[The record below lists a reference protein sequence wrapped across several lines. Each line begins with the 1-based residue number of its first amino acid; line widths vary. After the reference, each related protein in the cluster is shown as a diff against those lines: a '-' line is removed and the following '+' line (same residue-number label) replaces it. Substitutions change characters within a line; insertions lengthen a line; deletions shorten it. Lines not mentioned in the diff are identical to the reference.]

1 MKKYILLLV
10 VIQLVSQTFFAESF
24 RLGLAGSMIK
34 VKRDF
39 SAINQVNFNDHIYI
53 DLAKDESESFQLVIF
68 PDGADLSNIKIE
80 FSGFTASEKS
90 INFRYHKVG
99 YVKTGNPTYGVEY
112 VGWWPD
118 PLMSAEKLEVSKYE
132 VLPLWCSF
140 ITSQNTPA
148 GVYQGVLKVS
158 SGKEIH
164 KITVVANVR
173 KFTIPRPGTFE
184 APFGLYKSAL
194 EDWYF
199 GKPGTMRVDEFKKW
213 AEMAGEY
220 RLTPKNIGT
229 EFVNRTYETKDGI
242 KQLASVDMSALN
254 PMLPEL
260 TKKYYPDYTYELFRL
275 PAAPGMEGR
284 AKSGTLLSPE
294 KLAEPFMKHLE
305 EWKKQGFTDKSYI
318 YGIDEPSSDEMKK
331 YCGDVYRLLKETNPT
346 IKIMQTGNCNT
357 PALAGLV
364 DIWCPKSNIAWD
376 PFFQERIKSG
386 DKLWQYVCISPNP
399 PYANFFVDE
408 PGVDHRNLF
417 WQTRKI
423 GATGLLYWTV
433 FWVNK
438 LKNKAYEG
446 KPSFPDIPFDFTYSQ
461 FYTDEWCHANG
472 DGMMM
477 YPGKNLEPLSSIRLE
492 IIRDGIE
499 DYEYFVILDKLIKE
513 VEEIPAY
520 KSKGAQNL
528 LNTARKLA
536 KVPDDIVKSATV
548 YTKNPELMISY
559 RKQIADM
566 IEQLMDIKENKDYE
580 RWLK

>member
-1 MKKYILLLV
+1 MKKNILLLV
-10 VIQLVSQTFFAESF
+10 VIQFTIQILIAEPF
-24 RLGLAGSMIK
+24 RLGIAGSMIK
-34 VKRDF
+34 IKNNYT
-39 SAINQVNFNDHIYI
+39 AIDQANFNDYI
-53 DLAKDESESFQLVIF
+53 VVDLAKDESESFQLILF
-68 PDGADLSNIKIE
+68 PEGSDLSNVKVE
-80 FSGFTASEKS
+80 FSGFTPSEQS
-90 INFRYHKVG
+90 INFRCHKVG
-99 YVKTGNPTYGVEY
+99 YVKTGNPTYGVEH

-118 PLMSAEKLEVSKYE
+118 PLLPLDKLGVSKSE
-132 VLPLWCSF
+132 IQPLWCSF
-140 ITSQNTPA
+140 ITNVETPA
-148 GVYQGVLKVS
+148 GVYNGIIKVS
-158 SGKEIH
+158 SGKDIRN
-164 KITVVANVR
+164 ITIVVNVR
-173 KFTIPRPGTFE
+173 KFTIPRPGNFE
-184 APFGLYKSAL
+184 SPFGLYKNAL

-199 GKPGTMRVDEFKKW
+199 GKRGTMRVEEFKKW

-229 EFVNRTYETKDGI
+229 EFINRTYATKDGI

-275 PAAPGMEGR
+275 PAAPGMEER
-284 AKSGTLLSPE
+284 AKNGTLMSPE
-294 KLAEPFMKHLE
+294 KLTDPFMKHLE

-331 YCGDVYRLLKETNPT
+331 YCGDVYRLLKEKNPI

-376 PFFQERIKSG
+376 PFFQERVKAG
-386 DKLWQYVCISPNP
+386 DKLWQYVCVSPNP

-408 PGVDHRNLF
+408 LGVDHRNLF

-446 KPSFPDIPFDFTYSQ
+446 KASFPDIPFDFTSSQ
-461 FYTDEWCHANG
+461 YYTDEWCHANG

-477 YPGKNLEPLSSIRLE
+477 YPGKNLQPLSSIRLE

-499 DYEYFVILDKLIKE
+499 DYEYFVLLDKLIKE
-513 VEEIPAY
+513 IEEIPAY
-520 KSKGAQNL
+520 KTKGAQNL

-548 YTKNPELMISY
+548 YTKNPETMISY